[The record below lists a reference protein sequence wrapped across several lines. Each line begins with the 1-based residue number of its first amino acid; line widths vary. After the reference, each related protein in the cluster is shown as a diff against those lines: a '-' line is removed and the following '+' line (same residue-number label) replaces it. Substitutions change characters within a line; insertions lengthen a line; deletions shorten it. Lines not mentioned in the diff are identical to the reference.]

1 MVEISHLLVILGPTA
16 TGKTELAVKLAR
28 DLNGE
33 IISADSRQVYK
44 GLDIGTGKD
53 LALYSS
59 VQPSVKYHLID
70 ICSPG
75 ETYNTYRFKHDFLQ
89 VAQDIE
95 SRGKLPIL
103 CGGTGLYIEAVLLD
117 YEFFPAKPDDALRT
131 QLKLRSNES
140 MVEQLEQLGFALS
153 EEDRHNRHRL
163 MRKLEVALR
172 SEDKNYFLS
181 IGIKKSLVIG
191 VKLERA
197 RIREKISQRLE
208 KRLQEG
214 MIEEV
219 QHILQQGISVDWLMS
234 LGLEYKYITLFLQ
247 GQLTYDEMKK
257 QLETA
262 IHRFAKRQETWFR
275 RMEKRGITIHWF
287 NPEHE
292 SFEQLLEKI
301 KILWLNS

>member
-44 GLDIGTGKD
+44 GLDIGAGKD

-117 YEFFPAKPDDALRT
+117 YEFFPAKPDYALRE

-219 QHILQQGISVDWLMS
+219 QHILQQGISADWLMS

-247 GQLTYDEMKK
+247 GQLTYQEMKK

>member
-53 LALYSS
+53 LSLYSS
-59 VQPSVKYHLID
+59 VQPPVKYHLID
-70 ICSPG
+70 ICFPG

-117 YEFFPAKPDDALRT
+117 YEFFPAKPDYALRE

-247 GQLTYDEMKK
+247 GQLTYHEMKK

>member
-117 YEFFPAKPDDALRT
+117 YEFFPAKPDYALRE

-219 QHILQQGISVDWLMS
+219 QHILQQGISIDWLMS